1 MNTDE
6 TFLIICSFLQP
17 LEICR
22 MRYLSSHHNKICD
35 NWLTKRKFGSE
46 INLQND
52 ACPQCGKW
60 LFEEDIEA
68 DPTFYDL
75 LYGNIQEIE
84 ESRTDYVND
93 KERRHLLCE
102 ECVNDEKE
110 FDDLRFRYKGSRKY
124 QLTIIHHPTHPWA
137 FLTSSNF
144 WNEFRTF
151 IPSFGI
157 YRENGSSDSYD
168 TDEMEDVLEWD
179 EENLEYYDP
188 LEIGITSF
196 PIA

>member
-35 NWLTKRKFGSE
+35 KWLSKRKFGL
-46 INLQND
+46 NLQNE

-60 LFEEDIEA
+60 LFEEDITS
-68 DPTFYDL
+68 DTTFYDV
-75 LYGNIQEIE
+75 LYGNIEEIE
-84 ESRTDYVND
+84 ESRIDYVD
-93 KERRHLLCE
+93 GKERRHLLCE
-102 ECVNDEKE
+102 ECLYDEKE
-110 FDDLRFRYKGSRKY
+110 FEDLRFRYKGSRKY
-124 QLTIIHHPTHPWA
+124 QLTIVHHPTYPWA

-157 YRENGSSDSYD
+157 YREDD
-168 TDEMEDVLEWD
+168 DEMEDVLEWD
-179 EENLEYYDP
+179 EQNLEYYNP
-188 LEIGITSF
+188 LEIGFTSF
-196 PIA
+196 PFA